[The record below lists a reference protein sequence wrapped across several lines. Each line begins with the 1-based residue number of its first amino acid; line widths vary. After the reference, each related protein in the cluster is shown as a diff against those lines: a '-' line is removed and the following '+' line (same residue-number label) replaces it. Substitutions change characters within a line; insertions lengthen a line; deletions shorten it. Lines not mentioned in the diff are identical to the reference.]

1 MPIEPDDL
9 DIPPLPPP
17 PVVHSPPPLRSQLD
31 IVRIGS
37 NARWGAVVAGVFVT
51 SATWI
56 MLQLFGMGLG
66 GTVIWS
72 VIAPIFAAFAG
83 GLVVSRLAPSPNRW
97 NRVLHGTL
105 VWSVTAIAGV
115 VAIVSLAAGL
125 PRAAAWSTSPS
136 VAIDDGESSVR
147 GLGLDARDLVAPIN
161 GRLLAQG
168 KPTMMAARLESDVDN
183 ALAAAVRDGR
193 LDRDTLVA
201 ALSETTSLEASEI
214 DAITTEVDA
223 RWHRTA
229 QRAEALA
236 ARAHQDERVAADAA
250 DNVLLSLAIA
260 LLLGLVAANAG
271 ALATGHRDRRRV
283 I

>member
-9 DIPPLPPP
+9 DTPPLPPP

-37 NARWGAVVAGVFVT
+37 NARWGAVVAAVFVT
-51 SATWI
+51 SAAWI

-66 GTVIWS
+66 GSAIWS
-72 VIAPIFAAFAG
+72 ILAPIFAAFAG

-97 NRVLHGTL
+97 NRMLHGTL

-115 VAIVSLAAGL
+115 VAVLSLAAGL
-125 PRAAAWSTSPS
+125 PRAAGWRDAPR
-136 VAIDDGESSVR
+136 VATDGGESSVR
-147 GLGLDARDLVAPIN
+147 GLGLDPNDLVAPVN
-161 GRLLAQG
+161 GRLRVQG
-168 KPTMMAARLESDVDN
+168 KPTMMAAQLEHAVDD
-183 ALAAAVRDGR
+183 ALTAAVRDGR

-201 ALSETTSLEASEI
+201 ALSESTSLEASEI
-214 DAITTEVDA
+214 ETIGTEVEA

-236 ARAHQDERVAADAA
+236 ARAHHDERVAADAA
-250 DNVLLSLAIA
+250 DKVVLALAIA